1 MPPELKTLYVMHDD
15 PSDDFGINIV
25 DEAMTCKELEGTGVT
40 REDLVAALKRI
51 SFTDEMMAGPRSGLS
66 GGWLM
71 KLILVKA
78 MLSKA
83 DILLMDE
90 PTNHLDTASV
100 QWLVDFI
107 IGNKEATCMI
117 VSHDVAFL
125 DKVVTDVIHYENKK
139 LVYYHGNMT
148 KFVEIHPE
156 AKYYYELEGSTL
168 SFKFPT
174 PERLDGINSTTRSVM
189 KMENVTFTYP
199 GAAKPQLEDVS
210 ARICLGSRIAVVGTN
225 GAGKSTLIKLLV
237 QETQPDPGSGEVWKH
252 QNLRLAYVAQHSFH
266 HIEQHLDQS
275 PVDYIKW
282 RFHGGVDKEDLS
294 RPTMKLTEEE
304 QEERKGPKKTGDIEQ
319 IVGRRKVGRTIEYE
333 CTWFGQG
340 FVEGTHRE
348 KAKKDENKY
357 LTMETLIEMGFAKEI
372 QQCDARIAAANA
384 GLDLRPLVTAE
395 IQGHLDDFNLDAEYG
410 THGSIRRLSGGQKVK
425 LVLAAAM
432 WNRPHVIFLDEPTN
446 YLDREALGAL
456 AQAVKGFSGGVVVIS
471 HNAEFTD
478 AICTERWLVDGG
490 KCHTTGAVEETDLK
504 VSASGKL
511 RKNKSSGSLDSKGIG
526 EAAGVNLN
534 STIVNKVLLN
544 PKTMETLSKKEVR
557 LLSRCAEVAGVSLE
571 EYVSK
576 LTCKS
581 PEWKWL

>member
-1 MPPELKTLYVMHDD
+1 
-15 PSDDFGINIV
+15 
-25 DEAMTCKELEGTGVT
+25 
-40 REDLVAALKRI
+40 
-51 SFTDEMMAGPRSGLS
+51 
-66 GGWLM
+66 
-71 KLILVKA
+71 
-78 MLSKA
+78 
-83 DILLMDE
+83 MDE

-117 VSHDVAFL
+117 VSHDTAFL

-139 LVYYHGNMT
+139 LVYYHGNMSR
-148 KFVEIHPE
+148 FVEIHPE
-156 AKYYYELEGSTL
+156 AKYYFELEGSSL
-168 SFKFPT
+168 NFKFPT

-189 KMENVTFTYP
+189 KLENVTFTYP
-199 GAAKPQLEDVS
+199 GASKPQLEDVNV
-210 ARICLGSRIAVVGTN
+210 RVCLGSRIAVVGAN

-252 QNLRLAYVAQHSFH
+252 QNLRAAYVAQHSFH
-266 HIEQHLDQS
+266 HIEEHLDKS

-304 QEERKGPKKTGDIEQ
+304 QEERKAPKKFGDIEQ

-333 CTWFGQG
+333 CTFFGQG
-340 FVEGTHRE
+340 MVEGTHRE
-348 KAKKDENKY
+348 KARKDENKY
-357 LTMETLIEMGFAKEI
+357 LTMEVLIEMGFAKEI

-384 GLDLRPLVTAE
+384 GLDLRPLINQE
-395 IQGHLDDFNLDAEYG
+395 IQGHLDDFNLEAEYG

-456 AQAVKGFSGGVVVIS
+456 TQAIKGFSGGVVVIS
-471 HNAEFTD
+471 HNHEFTD
-478 AICTERWLVDGG
+478 AICTERWIVEGG
-490 KCHTTGAVEETDLK
+490 KCCTTGDVEETDLK
-504 VSASGKL
+504 VAASGKL
-511 RKNKSSGSLDSKGIG
+511 RKNKSSGSLDNKGIG

-544 PKTMETLSKKEVR
+544 PKTLESLSKKQAR
-557 LLSRCAEVAGVSLE
+557 LLARCAEVAGVSLE